1 MTDSP
6 FDTLESAHEYVRLLA
21 DQVTEVQRSVQQ
33 DITEAEPL
41 DAPRRLDALRLVDYK
56 LSQLSMQLVSS
67 RRVLNDLRAL
77 RRVLTAERP
86 TASRAART
94 REAVVAR

>member
-21 DQVTEVQRSVQQ
+21 EQVTDVQRSVQQ
-33 DITEAEPL
+33 DISETEPL

-56 LSQLSMQLVSS
+56 LGQLSVQLVSS

-77 RRVLTAERP
+77 RRILTGERP
-86 TASRAART
+86 AAPRGARSRDAV
-94 REAVVAR
+94 EAL